1 MGVKS
6 KYQPGMIYNDYE
18 FISRDYKD
26 INGNWYGTFKC
37 LKCGDVFQT
46 RLKRIFNTTNRSHCF
61 CLKNEK
67 SLIGTV
73 KGVLTVL
80 DYAPKRENDRNTYWK
95 CSCICGEIL
104 EISTTNFNRNKH
116 EYCIHT
122 QIGGGRPPSLNI
134 GDHFG
139 TLEVI
144 GYLGNQ
150 RWNCKCSC
158 GRTTIKRTDLL
169 TSRDYPSCEICMTK
183 SRGEQKI
190 SDILIN
196 NSINFIAQ
204 KTFDTCRFPNT
215 NALAKFDFYLP
226 DYNIIIEYNGSQ
238 HYTFRES
245 GWNNKE
251 QFENT
256 QYRDSYKI
264 SWCKENNIRLII
276 IPYIDYDKLDINYLK
291 NLINN

>member
-1 MGVKS
+1 MGQHFQ
-6 KYQPGMIYNDYE
+6 YEPG
-18 FISRDYKD
+18 FIHNNCELIFRDYKD
-26 INGNWYGTFKC
+26 KNGFWHCSFKC
-37 LKCGDVFQT
+37 LDCGDIFQT
-46 RLKRIFNTTNRSHCF
+46 RLNRFLASSKKMKCSCLNTDN
-61 CLKNEK
+61 KM
-67 SLIGTV
+67 IGQK
-73 KGVLTVL
+73 KGVLTIVEKG
-80 DYAPKRENDRNTYWK
+80 AKRENDRNTYWK

-104 EISTTNFNRNKH
+104 EISTTNFRRNKH
-116 EYCIHT
+116 KYCIHT
-122 QIGGGRPPSLNI
+122 QIGGGRPPSLSI

-144 GYLGNQ
+144 EYLGNQ
-150 RWNCKCSC
+150 KWNCRCSC
-158 GRTTIKRTDLL
+158 GRITTKRTDLL

-190 SDILIN
+190 SNILTDS
-196 NSINFIAQ
+196 SINFTAQ

-226 DYNIIIEYNGSQ
+226 DYNTIIEYNGSQ

-251 QFENT
+251 QFENI
-256 QYRDSYKI
+256 QYRDNYKI
-264 SWCKENNIRLII
+264 SWCKENNIKLVI
-276 IPYIDYDKLDINYLK
+276 IPYTDYNKLNINYLK